1 MIKLIRESP
10 DPGTARERLVARD
23 WPAGDMMPLI
33 ALIADPRT
41 VVTEGNA
48 IRLSDEQA
56 RAILALQLSRLTGL
70 GRDDIAK
77 AANEIA
83 DEIKELLEILG
94 SRDRI
99 LAMIRDDLV
108 GVKEAF
114 GGARRTHSPK
124 SEGDIDDEALIPR
137 EDMVVTVTHGGYVKR
152 TPLAAYRTQRRG
164 GRGRLACR

>member
-1 MIKLIRESP
+1 M
-10 DPGTARERLVARD
+10 ARD

-41 VVTEGNA
+41 VVGEGDT

-83 DEIKELLEILG
+83 EEIKELL
-94 SRDRI
+94 
-99 LAMIRDDLV
+99 DDPGRRADACSTSSATELIE
-108 GVKEAF
+108 VKEAF
-114 GGARRTHSPK
+114 AVPRRTTISESPTAR
-124 SEGDIDDEALIPR
+124 S
-137 EDMVVTVTHGGYVKR
+137 TTKR
-152 TPLAAYRTQRRG
+152 
-164 GRGRLACR
+164 